1 MGQHYAPEEVSGAAL
16 ARELAEGLL
25 VRGHQVT
32 FVTAAPSYPHGRV
45 FQRYRN
51 VFLAR
56 EKLNGVNVIRVWSY
70 ISTSRSFWS
79 RILNYGTFSLMA
91 LAGGLAV
98 GRADVMMSASPP
110 LPLGLSAWL
119 VSRIRRIPWLLRVE
133 DLYPQTAVNAGVLRN
148 RFVIRFLEWMEK
160 FIYRKAAHISL
171 ISESFRQSLLAKGIS
186 PSKLSVLPVW
196 ADPHSICPLPKENGF
211 RRAHELD
218 GKFILLYAGNLGH
231 TSALED
237 VIEAAR
243 LLKAEKDMVFVIIGE
258 GVKKAA
264 LQASTLRYG
273 LENVR
278 FLPYQ
283 PRERYAETLAAA
295 DVSLVTLNPSAS
307 HTSLPSKIFNIMAS
321 ARPILAVAEA
331 ASEAARLVRRER
343 CGVVVPPAQPA
354 LLAETVK
361 TLRDR
366 SRELTEWGRNGRA
379 ALEKHYSREA
389 CLARYDAIFRA
400 LFVSR
405 NESNCLSQSSMQT
418 LKVFPTKRTAK
429 FSGKSGLKRNFHCR
443 KEDL

>member
-1 MGQHYAPEEVSGAAL
+1 MFCGRTLPDMHILIMGQHYAPEEVSGAAL

-25 VRGHQVT
+25 ARGHQIT

-45 FQRYRN
+45 FNGYHN
-51 VFLAR
+51 VVLAR
-56 EKLNGVNVIRVWSY
+56 ERLNGVNVIRVWSH
-70 ISTSRSFWS
+70 ISPARSFWS

-91 LAGGLAV
+91 LMGGLAA
-98 GRADVMMSASPP
+98 GRVDVMMSASPP

-171 ISESFRQSLLAKGIS
+171 ISESFRQNLLAKGIS
-186 PSKLSVLPVW
+186 SSKLSVLPVW
-196 ADPHSICPLPKENGF
+196 ADPRSIRPLPKENGF
-211 RRAHELD
+211 RRAHGLE

-231 TSALED
+231 TSVLEE

-258 GVKKAA
+258 GVKKTA
-264 LQASTLRYG
+264 LQARSLRYG
-273 LENVR
+273 LDNVR
-278 FLPYQ
+278 LLPYQ

-295 DVSLVTLNPSAS
+295 DVSLVTLNPAAS

-321 ARPILAVAEA
+321 ARPILAVADA

-361 TLRDR
+361 ALRDR
-366 SRELTEWGRNGRA
+366 SAQLDEWGRNGRT
-379 ALEKHYSREA
+379 ALEKRYAREI
-389 CLARYDAIFRA
+389 CLDVYDAIFCA
-400 LFVSR
+400 LFISR
-405 NESNCLSQSSMQT
+405 NEAPQ
-418 LKVFPTKRTAK
+418 RA
-429 FSGKSGLKRNFHCR
+429 
-443 KEDL
+443 